1 MGAPRPRHVLRVLL
15 ATVLVM
21 TLLAVI
27 GVIAW
32 SRIGV
37 MAAEPE
43 PLHGVLEDPRTTV
56 TDSETALVLQPSGT
70 GASEIGLVFYP
81 GAKVE
86 PEAYAA
92 RLSGL
97 TTELGMT
104 VVIARPLLHL
114 ALLDRRGLDTFTQSA
129 PEVETWL
136 VGGHSLGGVRAC
148 QVAPEADGLVL
159 FAAYC
164 ANDLSSQ
171 DLPVLSLSGSEDELS
186 TPQDIAEHRGNLPQ
200 AAVMLKIDG
209 ANHARFGNYGE
220 QRGDG
225 TAEISDEEMDR
236 ELMAA
241 LADLVAHSA

>member
-1 MGAPRPRHVLRVLL
+1 MLRVLL
-15 ATVLVM
+15 ATALVL

-27 GVIAW
+27 GIIAW

-43 PLHGVLEDPRTTV
+43 PLHEVLEDPRITA
-56 TDSETALVLQPSGT
+56 TDSDTALLLEPAGT
-70 GASEIGLVFYP
+70 GAGDAGLVFYP
-81 GAKVE
+81 GAKVA

-97 TTELGMT
+97 VTEHGMT
-104 VVIARPLLHL
+104 VVIVRPLLDL
-114 ALLDRRGLDTFTQSA
+114 ALLDRRDLDTFTDSA
-129 PEVETWL
+129 LEVETWL

-148 QVAPEADGLVL
+148 QVAPETDGLVL

-164 ANDLSSQ
+164 ANDLSAQ

-186 TPQDIAEHRGNLPQ
+186 TPQNIAENRGNLPE
-200 AAVMLKIDG
+200 AAVMQEIDG
-209 ANHARFGNYGE
+209 ASHARFGNYGE

-236 ELMAA
+236 ELMTA
-241 LADLVAHSA
+241 LAEFVAHST